1 MSAPL
6 PMVHLVDDDASFL
19 RATSRLLRAS
29 GFAVSLY
36 SSAQEFLNR
45 PPDNEPGC
53 VIADLQMPGLSGL
66 DLQEALARTEQS
78 MPVIFLTG
86 QGDIPTSVRAMRDGA
101 EDFLEKCAPKEKI
114 LAAVHRAH
122 ARAARESK
130 ARAHLRGLRAR
141 LDTLSAREREVL
153 GHVVQGKMNKQIAAD
168 LHICERTVKVHR
180 TSITTKLC
188 VASVAELTRLVQE
201 AGLIQ
206 KSPGTFPKGQ

>member
-1 MSAPL
+1 
-6 PMVHLVDDDASFL
+6 MVHLVDDDASFL

-45 PPDNEPGC
+45 PPDSEPGC

-66 DLQEALARTEQS
+66 DLQEALARTEHS

-101 EDFLEKCAPKEKI
+101 EDFLEKCAPKEII

-188 VASVAELTRLVQE
+188 VSSVAELTRLVQE

-206 KSPGTFPKGQ
+206 KSAGTFPKGQ